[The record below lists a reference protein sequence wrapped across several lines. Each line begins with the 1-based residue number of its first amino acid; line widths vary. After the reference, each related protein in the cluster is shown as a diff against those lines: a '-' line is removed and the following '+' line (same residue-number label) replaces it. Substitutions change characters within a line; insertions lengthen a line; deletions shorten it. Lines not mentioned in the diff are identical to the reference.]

1 VAVGDHGII
10 EFRPSGNT
18 VRLSAD
24 RRRDPRRFAVA
35 KDSDGKIL
43 TAPEMEIREG
53 EGFTRSSG
61 PGELQ
66 LPGDPS
72 GEGLSKSATRVIYG
86 EKGQMVYNELGLNIR
101 VYDNVRVVQAGFG
114 DSWAMPSLDGRC
126 DRLDIILLEPAMG
139 DMRGGETLSKVNRM
153 DATGNVLIRTYAD
166 PPPENLNIDWLSRP
180 GITFFVRGDQGVY
193 LVREGR
199 IEVSCPPG
207 RRAQLLL
214 NMVDDGGGMPRRQRM
229 KADRFILDAN
239 SRPRRWT
246 SDGQLESNAMAY
258 GEAFEFL
265 D

>member
-1 VAVGDHGII
+1 VAVGDYGVI

-18 VRLSAD
+18 VRLSTD
-24 RRRDPRRFAVA
+24 RQRDPRRFAVA

-43 TAPEMEIREG
+43 PAPEMEIREG

-101 VYDNVRVVQAGFG
+101 VTDNVRVVQAGPR

-126 DRLDIILLEPAMG
+126 DRLDIILMEPAMSG
-139 DMRGGETLSKVNRM
+139 MREDETLSKVDRM
-153 DATGNVLIRTYAD
+153 DAFGNVIIRAYAD
-166 PPPENLNIDWLSRP
+166 PPPENPIIDWLSRP
-180 GITFFVRGDQGVY
+180 GITFFIRGDQGVF

-199 IEVSCPPG
+199 IEVSCHPG

-214 NMVDDGGGMPRRQRM
+214 NMVDEGGGIPRRQRM
-229 KADRFILDAN
+229 KADRFILDTN
-239 SRPRRWT
+239 SLPRRWT
-246 SDGQLESNAMAY
+246 SEGQLESNAMSY